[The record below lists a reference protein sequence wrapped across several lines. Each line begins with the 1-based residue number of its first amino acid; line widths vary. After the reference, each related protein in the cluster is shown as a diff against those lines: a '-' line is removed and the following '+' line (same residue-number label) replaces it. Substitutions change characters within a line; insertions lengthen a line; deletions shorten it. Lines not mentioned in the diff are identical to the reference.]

1 MALALFDL
9 DNTLIAGDSDH
20 LWGEYLIDQQLVDPN
35 DHKLKNDYYYT
46 QYQAGTLDIIDYLC
60 FALRPI
66 AGLSPADVRTLQEPF
81 MQHYVERIL
90 LSAAFDLIAFHR
102 KRGDT
107 LVIITATN
115 SVVTRPIADRLG
127 IEHLIACEAQLIDG
141 RYTGKPTGTPSFA
154 EGKVTRMNDWLRS
167 YGKTFNDSHFYSD
180 SHNDLPLLRAV
191 DKPIAVDPDEKLAA
205 VATKMGWP
213 IMSLR
218 NS

>member
-1 MALALFDL
+1 
-9 DNTLIAGDSDH
+9 
-20 LWGEYLIDQQLVDPN
+20 
-35 DHKLKNDYYYT
+35 
-46 QYQAGTLDIIDYLC
+46 
-60 FALRPI
+60 
-66 AGLSPADVRTLQEPF
+66 

-180 SHNDLPLLRAV
+180 SHNDLPL
-191 DKPIAVDPDEKLAA
+191 
-205 VATKMGWP
+205 
-213 IMSLR
+213 
-218 NS
+218 

>member
-20 LWGEYLIDQQLVDPN
+20 LCGEYLIDQQLVDPN
-35 DHKLKNDYYYT
+35 DHKFKNDYYYT

-66 AGLSPADVRTLQEPF
+66 AGLSPADIRTLQQPF

-127 IEHLIACEAQLIDG
+127 IEHLIACEAELIDG

-167 YGKTFNDSHFYSD
+167 YGKTFNDSYFYSD
-180 SHNDLPLLRAV
+180 SQNDLPLLKAV
-191 DKPIAVDPDEKLAA
+191 DKPIAVDPDEKLAT
-205 VATKMGWP
+205 VATEMGWP

-218 NS
+218 SS